1 MSTNQWLSYEE
12 LKRRLNMAES
22 SLQAIRRGQIDT
34 IVGEQENLVVRLE
47 GAEKREAHIKQVL
60 LAIRNVNQLIMH
72 ESDPRH
78 LIEGACANLTATLG
92 YSNAWIALLHDNY
105 TVGVTASSGFNGGFD
120 RLQAQLKMG
129 DFPDCVKRALVSD
142 EVVIIKDPPNEC
154 SNCPLAGEYAGRMGL
169 IRALTFEK
177 RSYGVL
183 AVSVPSAFAYDTE
196 AQTLFNELAHDLGFA
211 LQKIADKKALQFAND
226 IINRSP
232 AVAFVWKNAQGWPV
246 EYASQNTEKIFGW
259 SAEDFM
265 SNKISYLS
273 VIHPDDLDRVS
284 QEVAQSSAD
293 PNATSVEHLP
303 YRIISRNG
311 DIRWVEDMTF
321 IQRTDEGEIDAYKGI
336 LLDISSRKQAEKT
349 LKESEH
355 KYRLLVENANETI
368 MLVQAAQI
376 VFINRQGEALFEF
389 SQSELSSRPLG
400 DFIHEE
406 DRDMVLARH
415 QRRLKGESLPDRYSF
430 RIVSKSG
437 QIKWVELK
445 VAVVSWEG
453 EPATLCFLSDITAR
467 REAEIALRESERK
480 FRDLFNSISD
490 TVFIHDMQGRFVEV
504 NEVACR
510 IYGYSREEIRR
521 MTPRDLDAPEDRRL
535 FSERVQTLDE
545 EGRLVFDAV
554 HRRKDGSKFPVEIH
568 SRKIEYQGHPCILS
582 IVRDITRRKQTEQT
596 LRKRT
601 RDLQER
607 VKELNCLYGISNLV
621 ATPDISLDQII
632 QGVVELI
639 PRSWRY
645 PDVACARIVLEGKE
659 YRTKNF
665 EETQWRQTG
674 DIQVHGKSSG
684 ILEVCYIE
692 EKPGADEGPFFKE
705 ERSLVAAVSERLGRI
720 IERDRSKKEK
730 HMLENRL
737 QQARKMEAI
746 GTLAGGIAHEFNNA
760 LTAIMGNIEL
770 LKMDLAEGDHRGKYF
785 RAMEQSGL
793 RLSGLTNQL
802 LAYARGGKYQATNLK
817 LPEFVLQT
825 LPLLQY
831 NLKPGIQVKTHFAK
845 HTAYVRADHTQMQMM
860 LSAILANANEAID
873 EEGLIKISADN
884 QEVEEASA
892 DRHPGLDPGLYVCL
906 SIEDDGTGMDEE
918 TRKGI
923 FEPFF
928 TTKFQG
934 RGMGMAAVYGIVKNH
949 DGWISV
955 DSEANKGTVVRIFL
969 PALETGENTA
979 KKIKTPPDKGT
990 GTILLIE
997 DEDMVMDAVRAML
1010 ERAGYRVL
1018 VSKTGR
1024 AAVHT
1029 AESYDGP
1036 IDLALLDIKLPD
1048 MEGRGVYPLLLKA
1061 RPDLKVIVASGY
1073 SLDGPAQDILNAGAQ
1088 GFIQKPFSFTQL
1100 MEKLKGVLGQG

>member
-1 MSTNQWLSYEE
+1 MATNPPLPYEQ
-12 LKRRLNMAES
+12 LKRRLNTAES
-22 SLQAIRRGQIDT
+22 SLQAIRKGQVDT

-47 GAEKREAHIKQVL
+47 GAEE
-60 LAIRNVNQLIMH
+60 
-72 ESDPRH
+72 
-78 LIEGACANLTATLG
+78 
-92 YSNAWIALLHDNY
+92 
-105 TVGVTASSGFNGGFD
+105 
-120 RLQAQLKMG
+120 
-129 DFPDCVKRALVSD
+129 
-142 EVVIIKDPPNEC
+142 
-154 SNCPLAGEYAGRMGL
+154 
-169 IRALTFEK
+169 
-177 RSYGVL
+177 
-183 AVSVPSAFAYDTE
+183 
-196 AQTLFNELAHDLGFA
+196 
-211 LQKIADKKALQFAND
+211 
-226 IINRSP
+226 
-232 AVAFVWKNAQGWPV
+232 
-246 EYASQNTEKIFGW
+246 
-259 SAEDFM
+259 
-265 SNKISYLS
+265 
-273 VIHPDDLDRVS
+273 
-284 QEVAQSSAD
+284 
-293 PNATSVEHLP
+293 
-303 YRIISRNG
+303 
-311 DIRWVEDMTF
+311 
-321 IQRTDEGEIDAYKGI
+321 
-336 LLDISSRKQAEKT
+336 T

-376 VFINRQGEALFEF
+376 VFINRQGEALLEF

-415 QRRLKGESLPDRYSF
+415 QRRLKGESLLDRYPF

-467 REAEIALRESERK
+467 RQAEIALRESERK

-535 FSERVQTLDE
+535 FSERIQTLDQ

-554 HRRKDGSKFPVEIH
+554 HRRKDGGKFPVEIH

-601 RDLQER
+601 RDLQKR
-607 VKELNCLYGISNLV
+607 VKELNSLYGISNLV

-645 PDVACARIVLEGKE
+645 PDIACARIVLEGKE
-659 YRTKNF
+659 YRTENF
-665 EETQWRQTG
+665 EETRWKQSG
-674 DIQVHGKSSG
+674 AIQVHGKPFG

-692 EKPGADEGPFFKE
+692 EKPEADEGPFFKE
-705 ERSLVAAVSERLGRI
+705 ERSLIAAVSERLGRI
-720 IERDRSKKEK
+720 IERERSKKEK

-746 GTLAGGIAHEFNNA
+746 GTLAGGVAHEFNNA

-770 LKMDLAEGDHRGKYF
+770 LKMDLAEGDRRDKYF

-817 LPEFVLQT
+817 IREFVIQT

-831 NLKPGIQVKTHFAK
+831 NLKPGVRVETHFAE

-860 LSAILANANEAID
+860 LSAILDNANEAIG
-873 EEGLIKISADN
+873 EEGVIKISADN
-884 QEVEEASA
+884 QEVEEAFS

-955 DSEANKGTVVRIFL
+955 DSEVNKGTVVKIFL
-969 PALETGENTA
+969 PA
-979 KKIKTPPDKGT
+979 
-990 GTILLIE
+990 IE
-997 DEDMVMDAVRAML
+997 DTV
-1010 ERAGYRVL
+1010 
-1018 VSKTGR
+1018 K
-1024 AAVHT
+1024 
-1029 AESYDGP
+1029 
-1036 IDLALLDIKLPD
+1036 K
-1048 MEGRGVYPLLLKA
+1048 
-1061 RPDLKVIVASGY
+1061 
-1073 SLDGPAQDILNAGAQ
+1073 
-1088 GFIQKPFSFTQL
+1088 
-1100 MEKLKGVLGQG
+1100 